1 MRKLPSLVLVCLTM
15 TAAGCASTGA
25 VPRPFP
31 GAQPGAAPPVA
42 ADPPAPITAG
52 PDRPP
57 SPVASPPAV
66 AVAPPG
72 APPLDTP
79 GSLALA
85 TALDLR
91 GVRYRSG
98 GSDPSGFDCSGLV
111 QYVFARQGIALPR
124 DVRRQFQVGYEIATG
139 ELRPG
144 DLLVLQHRIGRG
156 LTRRDC
162 ARRPDLR
169 PCPELAGRRPRGAA
183 VDGLLVAAAPRRT
196 PHRISDVLLIWAPLA
211 WTPRLLAVP
220 TSPSAG
226 APRRRRPLL
235 DLLRHRLLGFG
246 GGVGGGAGA
255 RHSPSAPG

>member
-31 GAQPGAAPPVA
+31 GYQPPAARPVSP
-42 ADPPAPITAG
+42 DPPAPITAV
-52 PDRPP
+52 PDQPS

-66 AVAPPG
+66 AVATPG

-85 TALDLR
+85 TAMDLR
-91 GVRYRSG
+91 GVRYKSG

-144 DLLVLQHRIGRG
+144 DLLFFNTESDGASHVAIALDHQTFVHAPNSRG
-156 LTRRDC
+156 VVRV
-162 ARRPDLR
+162 
-169 PCPELAGRRPRGAA
+169 E
-183 VDGLLVAAAPRRT
+183 
-196 PHRISDVLLIWAPLA
+196 
-211 WTPRLLAVP
+211 RLSTAYW
-220 TSPSAG
+220 SQ
-226 APRRRRPLL
+226 
-235 DLLRHRLLGFG
+235 RLLG
-246 GGVGGGAGA
+246 A
-255 RHSPSAPG
+255 RRIE